1 MYIFEKRFYSL
12 IHSWQTSQLSVNE
25 ALDLFTDIS
34 SYISSFELA
43 DITLESADIIIKNIS
58 LLTDF
63 TLDHL
68 HIILEKS
75 ISDLKTLDS
84 PSDRTIYF
92 YIKQVLSIYN
102 SVLNLKKEQ
111 LNMNVNVNIYFAEYC
126 SLWLYDSSQRIIGM
140 TKFLKTATNRW
151 EQIQILS
158 DLVYLYSIKYLH
170 YKSFK
175 DFETLTK
182 YYNQMVSVFSASRNI
197 PSVGIYSYSIA
208 RLYYSICYTVHT
220 PKNSD
225 KQFIIQ
231 ELRALPALQKQM
243 LQLDDPVF
251 YNRLNSLISKICT
264 RFEEEN
270 IIDVP

>member
-1 MYIFEKRFYSL
+1 
-12 IHSWQTSQLSVNE
+12 
-25 ALDLFTDIS
+25 
-34 SYISSFELA
+34 
-43 DITLESADIIIKNIS
+43 
-58 LLTDF
+58 
-63 TLDHL
+63 
-68 HIILEKS
+68 
-75 ISDLKTLDS
+75 
-84 PSDRTIYF
+84 
-92 YIKQVLSIYN
+92 
-102 SVLNLKKEQ
+102 
-111 LNMNVNVNIYFAEYC
+111 
-126 SLWLYDSSQRIIGM
+126 
-140 TKFLKTATNRW
+140 
-151 EQIQILS
+151 
-158 DLVYLYSIKYLH
+158 
-170 YKSFK
+170 
-175 DFETLTK
+175 
-182 YYNQMVSVFSASRNI
+182 MVSVFSASRNI